1 MGTNICKKKKLEKL
15 ENTINN
21 ISTSEQITVKIEKQD
36 FPKIRIGL
44 LGDAEVGKTSIC
56 KALIGKAFESEC
68 LPTIG
73 LDKFEK
79 NERLKDE
86 KEIKLIVWDT
96 SGQER
101 FRSIALKALKHI
113 DGFVLVFDVTNKQSF
128 DNLVDWITIIR
139 TNFLNPIVILCGN
152 KTDIDIEEWKVG
164 RREIERLA
172 IHENCKYFEIS
183 AKNSD
188 GIVDGFTYLVNKIYD
203 TKIKNIMDY

>member
-1 MGTNICKKKKLEKL
+1 MGTNLCKKKKLEKL

-101 FRSIALKALKHI
+101 FRSIALKTVKHI
-113 DGFVLVFDVTNKQSF
+113 EGIVLVFDVTNRKSF
-128 DNLVDWITIIR
+128 DNLNKWLTDIYDDFDKRSII
-139 TNFLNPIVILCGN
+139 ILFGN
-152 KTDIDIEEWKVG
+152 KFDKDKEELKVSQE
-164 RREIERLA
+164 EIETFAEKNNLK
-172 IHENCKYFEIS
+172 CFEVS
-183 AKNSD
+183 AKKGR
-188 GIVDGFTYLVNKIYD
+188 GINEGISYLINKIYD
-203 TKIKNIMDY
+203 SR

>member
-1 MGTNICKKKKLEKL
+1 MGTRQCKKRKLEQL
-15 ENTINN
+15 EKSINN
-21 ISTSEQITVKIEKQD
+21 LNNNEQEDAKIEKLD
-36 FPKIRIGL
+36 FAKIRIGL
-44 LGDAEVGKTSIC
+44 LGDTEVGKTSIV
-56 KALIGKAFESEC
+56 KSLIEGEFDSEC

-79 NERLKDE
+79 KHCLDGG